1 MPAPHS
7 STAAATAEMVAALRP
22 HAPFAAMDERDVARL
37 ARAARLV
44 YFPPGDVVLPPG
56 RARPEHCYVVKQGS
70 VHGER
75 AGTDSPDTALFTLTA
90 GEMFPLG
97 ALVGERA
104 PTSTY
109 RSAQDT
115 FCLVFPTS
123 EFDALMAT
131 SAVFRD
137 FCTRRLAYLFDAV
150 RASVQAEYVGS
161 VTTRHDLSAPL
172 RSLVRGAPV
181 TVAPGVA
188 IADALALMEARH
200 IGSVPVV
207 DDGGR
212 PLGMFTRHDVIG
224 RVVLPQVSL
233 RHAIADVMSAPA
245 QTLSLEATAADAALA
260 MAQGGLRHLVLTE
273 ADGRVGGVV
282 SERDLFQLHRAS
294 ARELSQALRRAH
306 DLPTLVQCAAD
317 IRALAH
323 ALVAQGVG
331 SGPLMKIISGL
342 NDRLTA
348 RVIDL
353 VRVDYD
359 LSGVV
364 WCWLGLGS
372 EGRAEQT
379 IPTDQ
384 DNALLFV
391 PNDPDAPEARLR
403 DDLVP
408 FAHAV
413 NLALGRCGFPL
424 CADDTMAG
432 NARWC
437 LALDEWRSQFA
448 HWIDGGGDGGAREVA
463 ICFDFRPVAGAMEHA
478 QALRGEVAARARA
491 APSFRKRLADDARR
505 NRPPLS
511 WTGRIAETTD
521 AAGAEGI
528 DVKLHGTQ
536 PMTDAARVMA
546 LAAGVSA
553 TGTVERLRG
562 VARDARMA
570 DKDVATWCDTFEYL
584 QMLRLRTQ
592 HRRLVHELPAA
603 ANPNLVPVARLS
615 ALDRRV
621 LKEALRQVRKLQ
633 QHLAAGDP

>member
-1 MPAPHS
+1 MPAAHS
-7 STAAATAEMVAALRP
+7 STTTVAAEVVAALRP
-22 HAPFAAMDERDVARL
+22 HAPFAAMAERDVVRL

-44 YFPPGDVVLPPG
+44 YFPPGDVVLAPG
-56 RARPEHCYVVKQGS
+56 HARPDHCYLVKQGS
-70 VHGER
+70 VRGEQPG
-75 AGTDSPDTALFTLTA
+75 ADGPDTALFTLTA

-109 RSAQDT
+109 RAAQDT
-115 FCLVFPTS
+115 FCLVFPAA
-123 EFDALMAT
+123 EFDALMAA
-131 SAVFRD
+131 SPVFRD
-137 FCTRRLAYLFDAV
+137 FCTRRLAYLLDAV
-150 RASVQAEYVGS
+150 RASVQAEYVGG
-161 VTTRHDLSAPL
+161 VTARHDLSTPL

-188 IADALALMEARH
+188 ISDALALMETRR

-207 DDGGR
+207 DGAGL
-212 PLGMFTRHDVIG
+212 PLGIFTRHDVIG
-224 RVVLPQVSL
+224 RVALPQVNL
-233 RHAIADVMSAPA
+233 RTAIAEVMSTPA
-245 QTLSLEATAADAALA
+245 QTLALEANAADAALA
-260 MAQGGLRHLVLTE
+260 MVQGGLRHLVLTE

-282 SERDLFQLHRAS
+282 SERDLFQLHRLS
-294 ARELSQALRRAH
+294 AREMSQAMRHAG

-317 IRALAH
+317 IRALSH
-323 ALVAQGVG
+323 ALLAQGVG
-331 SGPLMKIISGL
+331 SGPLMKTISGL

-353 VRVDYD
+353 VRVEYD
-359 LSGVV
+359 LSGVD

-391 PNDPDAPEARLR
+391 PNDPDTPEARAVA
-403 DDLVP
+403 DLVP
-408 FAHAV
+408 FARAV
-413 NLALGRCGFPL
+413 NEALGRCGFPL
-424 CADDTMAG
+424 CRDDTMAG

-437 LALDEWRSQFA
+437 LSLAEWQSQFG
-448 HWIDGGGDGGAREVA
+448 HWIARGDAKAVRDAA
-463 ICFDFRPVAGAMEHA
+463 IFFDFRAVAGSAEIAEALRADVTEHA
-478 QALRGEVAARARA
+478 RATPA
-491 APSFRKRLADDARR
+491 FRKHLADDARR
-505 NRPPLS
+505 HRPPLS
-511 WTGRIAETTD
+511 WTGHIAETTD
-521 AAGAEGI
+521 AAGVEGF
-528 DVKLHGTQ
+528 DVKLFGTQ

-546 LAAGVSA
+546 LSAGVAA

-562 VARDARMA
+562 AARA
-570 DKDVATWCDTFEYL
+570 DGVSESDVATWCDTFEYL

-592 HRRLVHELPAA
+592 HRRLAHELPPA
-603 ANPNLVPVARLS
+603 ANSNLVPVARLS

-633 QHLAAGDP
+633 QRLALDYP

>member
-1 MPAPHS
+1 MSASHS
-7 STAAATAEMVAALRP
+7 STAAAVAEVIAALRP

-37 ARAARLV
+37 ARVARLV

-56 RARPEHCYVVKQGS
+56 HTRPEHCFIVKQGA
-70 VHGER
+70 VRGER
-75 AGTDSPDTALFTLTA
+75 PGIAGPDTALFTLSA

-109 RSAQDT
+109 RAAQDT
-115 FCLVFPTS
+115 FCLVFPTT

-131 SAVFRD
+131 SPVFRD
-137 FCTRRLAYLFDAV
+137 FCTRRLAYLLDAV
-150 RASVQAEYVGS
+150 RASVQAEYVGG
-161 VTTRHDLSAPL
+161 VTTRHDLSTPL
-172 RSLVRGAPV
+172 RSLVRRAPV
-181 TVAPGVA
+181 TVAPDVA
-188 IADALALMEARH
+188 IGDALTLMEARR
-200 IGSVPVV
+200 IGCVPVV
-207 DDGGR
+207 DAGGH

-224 RVVLPQVSL
+224 RVALPQVSL
-233 RHAIADVMSAPA
+233 RTAIADVMSTPM
-245 QTLSLEATAADAALA
+245 QTLALDATAADAALA

-273 ADGRVGGVV
+273 ADGRVGGIV
-282 SERDLFQLHRAS
+282 SERDLFELHRLS
-294 ARELSQALRRAH
+294 AREMSQALRHAN

-317 IRALAH
+317 VRALSR

-348 RVIDL
+348 RAIDL
-353 VRVDYD
+353 VQAEYD

-391 PNDPDAPEARLR
+391 PNDPDTPEARVR
-403 DDLVP
+403 ERLVP
-408 FAHAV
+408 FGHAV
-413 NLALGRCGFPL
+413 NEALGRCGFPL
-424 CADDTMAG
+424 CVDDTMAG

-437 LALDEWRSQFA
+437 LSFDEWQSQFA
-448 HWIDGGGDGGAREVA
+448 HWIAHGDATTSRDAA
-463 ICFDFRPVAGAMEHA
+463 IFFDFRAIVGSVEHA
-478 QALRGEVAARARA
+478 QALRRDVTERARA
-491 APSFRKRLADDARR
+491 TPAFRKRLADDARR

-511 WTGRIAETTD
+511 WTGHIAETTD

-528 DVKLHGTQ
+528 DIKLYGTQ
-536 PMTDAARVMA
+536 PMTDAARIMA
-546 LAAGVSA
+546 LATGVSA

-562 VARDARMA
+562 AARADGVAES
-570 DKDVATWCDTFEYL
+570 DVITWCDTFEYL

-592 HRRLVHELPAA
+592 HRRLAHELPPA

-615 ALDRRV
+615 SLDRRV

-633 QHLAAGDP
+633 QRLALDYP

>member
-7 STAAATAEMVAALRP
+7 SSAAATAEMIAALRP
-22 HAPFAAMDERDVARL
+22 HAPFAAMEERDLARL

-56 RARPEHCYVVKQGS
+56 RTRPEHCYVVKQGT
-70 VHGER
+70 VRGEQPG
-75 AGTDSPDTALFTLTA
+75 ADGPDTALFTLSA

-109 RSAQDT
+109 RAAQDT
-115 FCLVFPTS
+115 FCLVFPTT
-123 EFDALMAT
+123 EFDALMA
-131 SAVFRD
+131 SSPVFRD
-137 FCTRRLAYLFDAV
+137 FCTRRLAYLLDAV

-161 VTTRHDLSAPL
+161 VTTRHDLATPL
-172 RSLVRGAPV
+172 RALVRGAPV
-181 TVAPGVA
+181 TVTADAA
-188 IADALALMEARH
+188 IGDALALMDARH

-207 DDGGR
+207 DALDR
-212 PLGMFTRHDVIG
+212 PLGIFTRHDVIG

-233 RHAIADVMSAPA
+233 RTAIADVMSAPA
-245 QTLSLEATAADAALA
+245 QTLALDANAADAALA
-260 MAQGGLRHLVLTE
+260 MAQGGLRHLVLTG

-282 SERDLFQLHRAS
+282 SERDLFQLHRLS
-294 ARELSQALRRAH
+294 AREMSQAVRRAN
-306 DLPTLVQCAAD
+306 DLPSLVQCAAD
-317 IRALAH
+317 IRALSH

-331 SGPLMKIISGL
+331 SGPLMKMISAL

-353 VRVDYD
+353 VQPEYD
-359 LSGVV
+359 LSGVA

-391 PNDPDAPEARLR
+391 ANDPDAPEARLR
-403 DDLVP
+403 ESLVP

-413 NLALGRCGFPL
+413 NQALGRCGFPL

-437 LALDEWRSQFA
+437 LSLPEWQSQFA
-448 HWIDGGGDGGAREVA
+448 HWIAHGNAAAVRDCA
-463 ICFDFRPVAGAMEHA
+463 IFFDFRAVAGSAEHA
-478 QALRGEVAARARA
+478 QTLRQEVAEVARVTPA
-491 APSFRKRLADDARR
+491 FRKRLADDARR

-511 WTGRIAETTD
+511 WTGHIAETTD

-528 DVKLHGTQ
+528 DVKLYGTQ

-546 LAAGVSA
+546 LAAGVTA

-562 VARDARMA
+562 AARVDGVRES
-570 DKDVATWCDTFEYL
+570 DVATWCDTFEYL

-592 HRRLVHELPAA
+592 HRRLAHELPPA

-621 LKEALRQVRKLQ
+621 LKESLRQVGKLQ
-633 QHLAAGDP
+633 QRLALDYP

>member
-1 MPAPHS
+1 MPAPHP
-7 STAAATAEMVAALRP
+7 STAVAEVVAALRP

-70 VHGER
+70 VRGEQ
-75 AGTDSPDTALFTLTA
+75 AGGDEPDTALFTLTA

-115 FCLVFPTS
+115 FCLVFPTT
-123 EFDALMAT
+123 EFDAVMA
-131 SAVFRD
+131 SSPVFRD

-161 VTTRHDLSAPL
+161 VTTRHDLAAPL

-181 TVAPGVA
+181 TVRPDVA
-188 IADALALMEARH
+188 IADALTLMETRH

-207 DDGGR
+207 DGSGR

-233 RHAIADVMSAPA
+233 RNAIADVMSAPA
-245 QTLSLEATAADAALA
+245 HTLALEATAADAALA

-273 ADGRVGGVV
+273 ADGTVGGVV

-294 ARELSQALRRAH
+294 AREMSQALRRAH

-323 ALVAQGVG
+323 ALVAQGMG

-359 LSGVV
+359 LTPVV

-379 IPTDQ
+379 IPIDQ

-391 PNDPDAPEARLR
+391 PNDPDTPEGRLR
-403 DDLVP
+403 DSLVP

-413 NLALGRCGFPL
+413 NQALGRCGFPL

-437 LALDEWRSQFA
+437 LSLDEWRSQFA
-448 HWIDGGGDGGAREVA
+448 HWIARSSDSAVRDVA
-463 ICFDFRPVAGAMEHA
+463 IFFDFRAIAGATEYA
-478 QALRGEVAARARA
+478 QALQDDVAQRARA
-491 APSFRKRLADDARR
+491 APAFRKCLADDARR

-521 AAGAEGI
+521 DAGVEGI
-528 DVKLHGTQ
+528 DVKLFGTQ
-536 PMTDAARVMA
+536 PIADAARVMA
-546 LAAGVSA
+546 LAAGVGA
-553 TGTVERLRG
+553 TGTVARLRG
-562 VARDARMA
+562 AAQAEGIA
-570 DKDVATWCDTFEYL
+570 DKHVTTWCDTFEYL

-592 HRRLVHELPAA
+592 HRRLVHELPPA

-633 QHLAAGDP
+633 QHLAAGYP